1 MKTIIQIIVALL
13 LFFYGKTSYGQTNEP
28 YDDSLT
34 LYNFGL
40 PVVHQYHIKDS
51 IANSMGF
58 NFKFVAGC
66 TPMPGQMEEIQ
77 QHNKEIRKRLKRL
90 LGPNWEEEFNA
101 KCDEAMKEG
110 V

>member
-1 MKTIIQIIVALL
+1 MKTIIQSIVVFLV
-13 LFFYGKTSYGQTNEP
+13 FFYTKTSFGQTNEP
-28 YDDSLT
+28 FDDSLT
-34 LYNFGL
+34 FYNFGL
-40 PVVHQYHIKDS
+40 PAVHQHHIKDS

-77 QHNKEIRKRLKRL
+77 EHNKTVRKRLMLL

-101 KCDEAMKEG
+101 KYAEALKEN
-110 V
+110 